1 MENYEKKYKEIIE
14 KLKKLQ
20 TDWKS
25 TQNRAAKE
33 IEDAIPELKPCE
45 SESEQIRKT
54 LIEQINRITNPEY
67 WMFKHIPRERFLEWL
82 ESKKEKE
89 KENETDNVTQTH
101 DENKFFCQSCKG
113 FKETGKCFFDW
124 DCSRKRNHNR
134 KTIGWSDNDIQNFG
148 YLIDV
153 IEKSS
158 GKFPITMTPSACIKF
173 YNWLL
178 EIRDMYDE

>member
-1 MENYEKKYKEIIE
+1 MENYEQKYKEIIE

-33 IEDAIPELKPCE
+33 IEDAIPELKRCE

-54 LIEQINRITNPEY
+54 LIEEINRITNPEY
-67 WMFKHIPRERFLEWL
+67 WMNKYIPRERFLEWL
-82 ESKKEKE
+82 ESKKE
-89 KENETDNVTQTH
+89 NETDNVTQTH
-101 DENKFFCQSCKG
+101 NENESFCQSCKG
-113 FKETGKCFFDW
+113 FKETGGKCFFDW
-124 DCSRKRNHNR
+124 DCSRKRNYDR
-134 KTIGWSDNDIQNFG
+134 KTIGWSDKDIQNFG

-173 YNWLL
+173 YNWLS